1 LLVRRPTTENR
12 SGFSVGKRKV
22 AKRGEAAEAAAEGQK
37 QSTVIASVGRVSVC
51 GAGVRRYGIST
62 WPM

>member
-1 LLVRRPTTENR
+1 
-12 SGFSVGKRKV
+12 V
-22 AKRGEAAEAAAEGQK
+22 AKRREAAEAAAEGQK